1 MTPYGVN
8 MDAEEFYKKLQQN
21 EALKKQV
28 AAALQS
34 YCSEIKTDLKQAT
47 DFASAQETIT
57 ELYIVLL
64 SSFEGKSK
72 EALTQRLAENANML
86 MDVLESRNKLLNSI
100 EIK

>member
-1 MTPYGVN
+1 MAPYWVN
-8 MDAEEFYKKLQQN
+8 MDADKFYKKLQQN

-34 YCSEIKTDLKQAT
+34 HCSEIKTDLKQAT

-57 ELYIVLL
+57 EVYLALL

>member
-1 MTPYGVN
+1 MAPYGVN
-8 MDAEEFYKKLQQN
+8 MDANEFYKKLQQN

-34 YCSEIKTDLKQAT
+34 HCSEIKTDLKQAT

-57 ELYIVLL
+57 EVYLALL

-86 MDVLESRNKLLNSI
+86 MDVLEIRNKLLNSI

>member
-8 MDAEEFYKKLQQN
+8 MDADEFYKKLQQN

-28 AAALQS
+28 AVALQS
-34 YCSEIKTDLKQAT
+34 HCSEIKTDLKQAT

-57 ELYIVLL
+57 EVYLALL

-100 EIK
+100 KIK

>member
-57 ELYIVLL
+57 EVYLALL

>member
-1 MTPYGVN
+1 
-8 MDAEEFYKKLQQN
+8 MDADEFYKKLQQN

-34 YCSEIKTDLKQAT
+34 HCSKIKTDLKQAT

-57 ELYIVLL
+57 EVYLALL

>member
-1 MTPYGVN
+1 MAPYGVN
-8 MDAEEFYKKLQQN
+8 MDADEFYKKLQQN

-28 AAALQS
+28 VAALQS
-34 YCSEIKTDLKQAT
+34 HCSEIKTDLKQAT

-57 ELYIVLL
+57 EVYLALL

>member
-1 MTPYGVN
+1 MAPYEVN
-8 MDAEEFYKKLQQN
+8 MDADEFYKKLQQN

-57 ELYIVLL
+57 EVYLALL
-64 SSFEGKSK
+64 SSFEGNSK

-100 EIK
+100 KIK

>member
-1 MTPYGVN
+1 
-8 MDAEEFYKKLQQN
+8 MDADEFYKKLQQN
-21 EALKKQV
+21 EALKKQA

-34 YCSEIKTDLKQAT
+34 HCSEIKTDLKQAT

-57 ELYIVLL
+57 EVYLALL

-100 EIK
+100 KIK

>member
-1 MTPYGVN
+1 MAPYGVN
-8 MDAEEFYKKLQQN
+8 MDADEFYKKLQQN
-21 EALKKQV
+21 EALKKQA

-34 YCSEIKTDLKQAT
+34 HCSEIKTDLKQAT

-57 ELYIVLL
+57 EVYLALL

-100 EIK
+100 KIK